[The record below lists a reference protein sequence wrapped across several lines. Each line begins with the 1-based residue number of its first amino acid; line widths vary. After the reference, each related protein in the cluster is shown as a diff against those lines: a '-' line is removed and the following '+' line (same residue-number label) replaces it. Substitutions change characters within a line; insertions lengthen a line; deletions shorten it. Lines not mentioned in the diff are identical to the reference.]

1 MNLLFY
7 GLTLDECLKSAC
19 KELNIHKDKIDY
31 EIVKKTSFFNK
42 TMVIKVKFN
51 FDKKDNLNNIS
62 DFNDAK
68 DNILSS
74 KTNNINEEINEIND
88 SSIQVKNGKI
98 IVKGKGNLTIRSCN
112 GITLYING
120 QCCER
125 GKFYSVSED
134 DKVEHKNKIISSDR
148 KMNLNISKDRMSVY
162 ISIEY
167 VPEYEYELIDSK
179 ASKSLTL
186 RSRKK
191 IKKECEKYTVKDIL
205 TALIQFKVSHGIIYE
220 EIVKVCNGTNNE
232 EIVIVKGSLPIDDK
246 EDEIKIYF
254 DTAEKNILNENDVN
268 QKVDYKNL
276 KSFSNVNEGVILA
289 ERILGY
295 SGKNGKDIFGKQIKR
310 KIARNKPLKV
320 GRGCKIEDNKVIS
333 TKVGRPMV
341 QNGIFTVNTLYSVN
355 DVDIKSG
362 NINFIGDVEVNGA
375 VQDGM
380 KVFCKGSLT
389 VKKDIT
395 SANVK
400 VKGYIDVKGKVINS
414 IVLAGGYDL
423 EKNIYLDNLK
433 KYYTELE
440 GLTLSLRKLLL
451 KSPHRK
457 LGELIKILI
466 ENRYKSIPKLSMDI
480 LAYNIA
486 SGYQNEEVLD
496 FIRNKIIGLNNY
508 NIVSIGELDTFIEIV
523 KEELEYLGDDFE
535 IPVDVNLKYTQNSN
549 IICTGNII
557 ITGNGSYISTLRAF
571 NTIEFLRPNSVIR
584 GGSLTSKKALILK
597 NVGSESG
604 VITKLQV
611 DNDGIITANTA
622 YNGTMFCFGRKK
634 RLLKESGRNIK
645 AYLNKDGQIEIEMF
659 KL

>member
-62 DFNDAK
+62 DFDDAK

-74 KTNNINEEINEIND
+74 KANNINEEINEIND
-88 SSIQVKNGKI
+88 SSIQVENGKI
-98 IVKGKGNLTIRSCN
+98 IVKGKGNLTIRSCK

-254 DTAEKNILNENDVN
+254 DTAEKNILDENDVN

-320 GRGCKIEDNKVIS
+320 GRGCKIENNKVIS

-362 NINFIGDVEVNGA
+362 NVNFIGDVEVNGA

-400 VKGYIDVKGKVINS
+400 VKGYIDVKGNVINS

-571 NTIEFLRPNSVIR
+571 NTIEFLMPNSVVR